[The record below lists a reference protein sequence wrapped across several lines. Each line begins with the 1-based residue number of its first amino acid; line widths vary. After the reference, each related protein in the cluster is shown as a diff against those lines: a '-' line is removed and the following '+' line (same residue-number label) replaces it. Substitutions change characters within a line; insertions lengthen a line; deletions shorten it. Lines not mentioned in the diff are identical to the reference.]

1 MDKAYLIAVEF
12 DTKIIRGKFEIFK
25 AQLFIMNEIVEA
37 EIVAESPSL
46 KNPIILTSFPGIG
59 LVGTIATAYFIT
71 ELQLENLGV
80 LDSKMLPPVATL
92 YEGVV
97 LPPIRIYQSKE
108 LNFLLIHSDVPIIPQ
123 IAYGISK
130 VIVDWALEIK
140 AHRIFSLA
148 GIATFEDKKRVFGAV
163 THKDLIGEIK
173 DHVEIFRTGTIS
185 GVAGSIMNECVAV
198 RFPGIALL
206 GETSGFNP
214 DPRAAANLIGAL
226 NKILG
231 WKISVEK
238 LLQEAEF
245 IEAQMQKLAEQA
257 VQEVKKEEFPMY
269 G

>member
-1 MDKAYLIAVEF
+1 MDEF
-12 DTKIIRGKFEIFK
+12 
-25 AQLFIMNEIVEA
+25 VEA
-37 EIVAESPSL
+37 EIIAETPSL

-59 LVGTIATAYFIT
+59 LVGTIATGYFIT
-71 ELQLENLGV
+71 ELPLENLGI
-80 LDSKMLPPVATL
+80 LDSKELPPVATL
-92 YEGVV
+92 FEGVV
-97 LPPIRIYQSKE
+97 LPPIRIYQCKE
-108 LNFLLIHSDVPIIPQ
+108 LNFLLIHSDLPIVPQ

-130 VIVDWALEIK
+130 VIVDWAIQIK

-163 THKDLIGEIK
+163 THKDLLEEIK
-173 DHVEIFRTGTIS
+173 DHVEILRTGTIS

-198 RFPGIALL
+198 KFPGIALL
-206 GETSGFNP
+206 GETTGFNP

-245 IEAQMQKLAEQA
+245 IEAQMQKLAQQA

>member
-1 MDKAYLIAVEF
+1 MEEF
-12 DTKIIRGKFEIFK
+12 AE
-25 AQLFIMNEIVEA
+25 V

-71 ELQLENLGV
+71 ELQLESLGV
-80 LDSKMLPPVATL
+80 LESKMLPPVATL
-92 YEGVV
+92 YEGII
-97 LPPIRIYQSKE
+97 LPPIRIYQSEKM
-108 LNFLLIHSDVPIIPQ
+108 NFLLIHSDVPILPQ

-130 VIVDWALEIK
+130 VIVEWAKEIK

-163 THKDLIGEIK
+163 THKELLEEIRG
-173 DHVEIFRTGTIS
+173 HVEIFKTGTIS
-185 GVAGSIMNECVAV
+185 GIAGSIMNECVAIK
-198 RFPGIALL
+198 FPGIALL
-206 GETSGFNP
+206 GETTGFNP
-214 DPRAAANLIGAL
+214 DPRAAANLITAL

-231 WKISVEK
+231 WKINTEK
-238 LLQEAEF
+238 LLREAEF

-257 VQEVKKEEFPMY
+257 AQEVRKEEFPMY

>member
-1 MDKAYLIAVEF
+1 MDDHA
-12 DTKIIRGKFEIFK
+12 
-25 AQLFIMNEIVEA
+25 EA
-37 EIVAESPSL
+37 EIIAERPSL

-59 LVGTIATAYFIT
+59 LVGTIATGYFIT
-71 ELQLENLGV
+71 ELQLENLGI
-80 LDSKMLPPVATL
+80 LESKMLPPVATL

-97 LPPIRIYQSKE
+97 LPPIRIYQSQE
-108 LNFLLIHSDVPIIPQ
+108 LNFILIHSDVPIIPQ
-123 IAYGISK
+123 IAYEISK
-130 VIVDWALEIK
+130 VIVDWAIEVK

-163 THKDLIGEIK
+163 SHKELLAEIK
-173 DHVEIFRTGTIS
+173 NYVEIFRTGTIS

-198 RFPGIALL
+198 KFPGIALL

-214 DPRAAANLIGAL
+214 DPRASANLIVAL

-231 WKISVEK
+231 WNIKIDK

-257 VQEVKKEEFPMY
+257 VEEVKKEEFPMY
-269 G
+269 R

>member
-1 MDKAYLIAVEF
+1 MDNNADV
-12 DTKIIRGKFEIFK
+12 
-25 AQLFIMNEIVEA
+25 
-37 EIVAESPSL
+37 EIVAEKPSL
-46 KNPIILTSFPGIG
+46 KNPVILTSFPGIG
-59 LVGTIATAYFIT
+59 LVGTIATGYFIT
-71 ELQLENLGV
+71 ELQLENLGI
-80 LDSKMLPPVATL
+80 LESKMLPPVATL

-97 LPPIRIYQSKE
+97 LPPIRIYQSQE
-108 LNFLLIHSDVPIIPQ
+108 LNFILIHSDVPIIPQ
-123 IAYGISK
+123 IAYEISR
-130 VIVDWALEIK
+130 VIVDWAIEVK

-163 THKDLIGEIK
+163 SHKELLAEIK

-198 RFPGIALL
+198 KFPGIALL

-214 DPRAAANLIGAL
+214 DPRASANLIRAL

-231 WKISVEK
+231 WNVNVDK

-257 VQEVKKEEFPMY
+257 VEEVKKEEFPMY
-269 G
+269 R